1 MTLQL
6 SISRH
11 FPKVIIV
18 IIIILA
24 FRLRWFLV
32 IKVVVVVAAAADVYV
47 GIYGR
52 GADAGDAQLHV
63 KGERCECF
71 QSSEFVGL
79 TEECL
84 WSIDV

>member
-1 MTLQL
+1 MTLQS

-11 FPKVIIV
+11 FPKG
-18 IIIILA
+18 IIIFILA
-24 FRLRWFLV
+24 FRLRWYLV
-32 IKVVVVVAAAADVYV
+32 IKVVVVAAAADGYV

-63 KGERCECF
+63 NGERCECF